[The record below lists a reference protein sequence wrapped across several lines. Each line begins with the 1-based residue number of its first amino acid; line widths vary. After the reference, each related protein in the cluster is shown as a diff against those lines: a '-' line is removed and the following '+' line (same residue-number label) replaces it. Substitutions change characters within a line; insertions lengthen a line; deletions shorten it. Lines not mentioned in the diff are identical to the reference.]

1 MDRTHDAET
10 LHRRLTE
17 LETAL
22 RQPGG
27 ISILEEREL
36 LAVRRALNP
45 SRLTTIAPTASAV
58 HAA

>member
-1 MDRTHDAET
+1 MDRTHDAEA
-10 LHRRLTE
+10 LRQRLIE

-36 LAVRRALNP
+36 LAIRQQLDLCSP
-45 SRLTTIAPTASAV
+45 SGVDAASWV
-58 HAA
+58 GHAA